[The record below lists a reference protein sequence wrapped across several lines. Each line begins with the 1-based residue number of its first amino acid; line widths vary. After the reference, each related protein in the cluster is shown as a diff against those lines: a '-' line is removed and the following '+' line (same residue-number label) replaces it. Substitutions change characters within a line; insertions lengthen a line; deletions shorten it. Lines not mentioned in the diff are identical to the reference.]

1 MRDQSSSRG
10 FALPMAILVV
20 ALLTISATAAF
31 VIASSEERETANT
44 RDQVDAFTLAQSGLE
59 RFLLARRSLGFT
71 STPPTPFERARID
84 LPGGYAD
91 VTSERVRPSVAG
103 SPVLYVIRSLGVRTD
118 PSLPGTPFA
127 EHTVALYARWQGGS
141 LALRSAFTSLTGFE
155 KNGAS
160 GTITGIDQCGG
171 QSNVAGVG
179 VPTPPGY
186 IQNGGGTPV
195 PTGTPPIEDM
205 GGYQQAADETF
216 INWQGI
222 VNGTALTPD
231 VRIPPDAFPS
241 ATAFANPAYWPVIM
255 VDNVNGPAFP
265 LPRDGQGTLIVT
277 GHLIMNGSRNWSGII
292 LVGGTSTGNGNNG
305 ISGAAVTGLNTK
317 LGPNAAA
324 IAASIGTNTVGNGT
338 KRIFYN
344 SCNIATALAG
354 FGGLAPY
361 PNTWSDSW
369 ASF

>member
-44 RDQVDAFTLAQSGLE
+44 RDQMDAFTLAQSGLE
-59 RFLLARRSLGFT
+59 RFLLSRSSFGFT
-71 STPPTPFERARID
+71 STPPAPFEQVRID

-91 VTSERVRPSVAG
+91 VTLERVRPSVAG

-141 LALRSAFTSLTGFE
+141 LAIRSAFTSLTGLS

-160 GTITGIDQCGG
+160 GTIKGDDQCGVAPD
-171 QSNVAGVG
+171 VAGVS
-179 VPTPPGY
+179 VATPPGY
-186 IQNGGGTPV
+186 TQFGGGSV
-195 PTGTPPIEDM
+195 PSGTPDIEDL
-205 GGYQQAADETF
+205 GTYQEAADETF
-216 INWQGI
+216 IDWQGI

-231 VRIPPDAFPS
+231 VLIPPQSFPTS
-241 ATAFANPAYWPVIM
+241 TAFANPAYWPVIL
-255 VDNVNGPAFP
+255 VNNATGPSWS
-265 LPRDGQGTLIVT
+265 LPRSGQGILIVT
-277 GHLIMNGSRNWSGII
+277 GNLTISGGREWSGIV
-292 LVGGTSTGNGNNG
+292 LVGGTVTGNGSNRIYGG
-305 ISGAAVTGLNTK
+305 IVAGLNLK
-317 LGPNAAA
+317 LGDAATIAAA
-324 IAASIGTNTVGNGT
+324 MGGSDLGNGT
-338 KRIFYN
+338 KHILYN
-344 SCNIATALAG
+344 SCNIASALSS
-354 FGGLAPY
+354 FGGLATY
-361 PNTWSDSW
+361 PNTWSNSW